1 MSVTILDIARESG
14 KSYPTVSR
22 ALNDHPKI
30 SDKTKREIRAVAE
43 KLGYRPSFAGTA
55 LKKGRTGI
63 LSVIVPDLGDPFYAE
78 FIRYFKQAAP
88 EYDIVAYDYE
98 ENPQL
103 ECKYLERMLSG
114 YCDGTAAFITSLD
127 HTHGL
132 VAKLWQTR
140 VPLTLIGTPHMELP
154 GAGYDWA
161 TVSTFES
168 VRKILRHL
176 RQTGKKNAIKLIGPL
191 PEGVRRE
198 FTAQYEK
205 LDVELYSVESPPTDQ
220 ARGGLDAGRQILK
233 NRPETD
239 IILTQNGYQA
249 YGLLL
254 AAREAGRNIPGD
266 LAVVI
271 NDNSWINRYAAVPL
285 YAVDQQLETL
295 AAEVFRMLEHR
306 IKSPEWPAPQRY
318 NQPSRAIIPE

>member
-43 KLGYRPSFAGTA
+43 RLGYRPSFAGTA

-63 LSVIVPDLGDPFYAE
+63 LAVIVPDLGDPFYAE
-78 FIRYFKQAAP
+78 FIRYFKQAAL
-88 EYDIVAYDYE
+88 EYDIVVYDYE

-103 ECKYLERMLSG
+103 ERKYLERMLGG
-114 YCDGTAAFITSLD
+114 YCDGVAAFITSLD
-127 HTHGL
+127 HTHDL
-132 VAKLWQTR
+132 VAKLWRTR
-140 VPLTLIGTPHMELP
+140 VPLTLIGTPHTDLP
-154 GAGYDWA
+154 EAGYDWA
-161 TVSTFES
+161 TVSTVDS
-168 VRKILRHL
+168 IRKILQHL
-176 RQTGKKNAIKLIGPL
+176 RRNGKKKAVKLIGPL
-191 PEGVRRE
+191 PDEIRQQL
-198 FTAQYEK
+198 TAIYGK
-205 LDVELYSVESPPTDQ
+205 LSVELYAVESPPTDQ
-220 ARGGLDAGRQILK
+220 ARGGLDAGREILK
-233 NRPETD
+233 KFPETD
-239 IILTQNGYQA
+239 IILTQTGYQA

-254 AAREAGRNIPGD
+254 AAREAGRDIPGD

-295 AAEVFRMLEHR
+295 SAEVFRMLEHR

-318 NQPSRAIIPE
+318 TQPSRAIIPE